1 MTLLVSTVMM
11 LMLIAVL
18 GVIAWH
24 LDQREREERLA
35 RETLETSRLLDES
48 LEERLSEID
57 QYRHDL
63 AALLQQL
70 DLDEVRLAEERAASG
85 RRSAAATSGTC
96 ASSEV

>member
-1 MTLLVSTVMM
+1 MTLLLSAVML
-11 LMLIAVL
+11 LMLVAML

-35 RETLETSRLLDES
+35 REAVETSRLLDES
-48 LEERLSEID
+48 LEERLREIN

-70 DLDEVRLAEERAASG
+70 GLDEVRSAEERATAG
-85 RRSAAATSGTC
+85 VVRD
-96 ASSEV
+96 EV